1 MKVAVFVHFY
11 VPFRCAGSETMLH
24 AMVKELISAGHEVRV
39 YATVL
44 PEAPPHYEYEGVEVI
59 ATNVIYARQDM
70 LLWKPDVI
78 LSHHDNVVRAKQIS
92 AKLQI
97 PFVFIAH
104 NDLSGIHRTLDLDP
118 DFVVFNTEWLMA
130 KLKRP
135 GMKYTIIHPPVF
147 AEQHRTSPGNK
158 VTLVNLNE
166 FKGSG
171 ILYQLARR
179 MPDVEFLAVEG
190 AHGTQIM
197 PPEDLTNVEFVKQS
211 DDMKNNVWAK
221 TRILLMPSE
230 YESYGMA
237 GVEALA
243 SGIPVI
249 AHPTPGLKESQGV
262 FGLFVDRADIDTYES
277 EIRRLLNPKEWEAAS
292 VLARKRSAELD
303 PKPEMVKWV
312 SELERLVHG
321 TDED

>member
-24 AMVKELISAGHEVRV
+24 AMVKELIGVGHEVRV

-70 LLWKPDVI
+70 LFWKPDVI
-78 LSHHDNVVRAKQIS
+78 ISHHDNVVRAKQIS

-97 PFVFIAH
+97 PFVFVAH
-104 NDLSGIHRTLDLDP
+104 NDLPGIHRTLDLDP
-118 DFVVFNTEWLMA
+118 DFVVFNTGWLMA

-135 GMKYTIIHPPVF
+135 GMKHTVVHPPVF
-147 AEQHRTSPGNK
+147 AEQHRTSPGSK

-166 FKGSG
+166 SKGSG
-171 ILYQLARR
+171 ILYELARR

-197 PPEDLTNVEFVKQS
+197 PPKHLTNIEFVKQS

-221 TRILLMPSE
+221 TRVLLMPSV

-249 AHPTPGLKESQGV
+249 CHPTEGLKESQGP
-262 FGLFVDRADIDTYES
+262 FGLFVDRDDIDTYES
-277 EIRRLLNPKEWEAAS
+277 EIRRLLIPKEWEAAS
-292 VLARKRSAELD
+292 VLALKRSAELD
-303 PKPEMVKWV
+303 PKPEMALWV

-321 TDED
+321 THED

>member
-1 MKVAVFVHFY
+1 MRVAVFVHFY

-24 AMVKELISAGHEVRV
+24 AMVKELIEAGHEVLV

-70 LLWKPDVI
+70 MVWKPDVI
-78 LSHHDNVVRAKQIS
+78 ISHHDNVVRAKQI
-92 AKLQI
+92 AARLQI
-97 PFVFIAH
+97 PFVFICH

-118 DFVVFNTEWLMA
+118 DFVVFNTEWLME
-130 KLKRP
+130 KLERP
-135 GMKYTIIHPPVF
+135 GMDYIIVHPPVF
-147 AEQHRTSPGNK
+147 AEQHRTSPGSK
-158 VTLVNLNE
+158 VTLVNLNAD
-166 FKGSG
+166 KGSG
-171 ILYQLARR
+171 ILYELARR

-197 PPEDLTNVEFVKQS
+197 PPKDLANIEFVKQS
-211 DDMKNNVWAK
+211 DDMKNNVWSK
-221 TRILLMPSE
+221 TRVLLMPSK

-249 AHPTPGLKESQGV
+249 ATPTPGLLESQGPN
-262 FGLFVDRADIDTYES
+262 GLFADRDDIDRWEYLVRS
-277 EIRRLLNPKEWEAAS
+277 LLTDPEFYQDAS
-292 VLARKRSAELD
+292 IKACSRSAQLD
-303 PKPEMVKWV
+303 PKTEMAVWV
-312 SELERLVHG
+312 SELERLVRG
-321 TDED
+321 